1 MILIIVCLKIVR
13 IVIIISIMLKFINFS
28 LKFIIIFFSIIIFF
42 VFSTLWYFSVG
53 LPDYKKLS
61 NYQPPISSRVYSEDK
76 KLIAEY
82 AIEKRLF
89 IPFESIPDKVVN
101 AFLSAEDKNFFKHP
115 GIDAKGILRAIIKN
129 IKNITQNKRLEGA
142 STITQQVA
150 KNFLLTNEVS
160 FKRKVKEAILAF
172 RIERAYTKERILELY
187 LNQIYLGQGTYGI
200 AAASL
205 EYFDKSVKDLNY
217 SESALL
223 AALPKAPSKYNPYKY
238 PEIAKF
244 RRDLVIE
251 NLEENKFISKKEMFN
266 LKNKQLKLN
275 KRKIEIINEA
285 NSYTEEV
292 RRKVKDTYGFEKLYS
307 QGLSISTPLR
317 INYQIQALKSLRK
330 GIEEYDR
337 RQGWRG
343 PIVNRIKNKNWQNI
357 ISKYQIDPTLNW
369 NLAEITFLNN
379 DEIKFQI
386 IDKKEEIIKGNLFLK
401 DIGWTIPKNKKIQNI
416 HKVGDV
422 IFVKKYKNF
431 WKLKQYPRVN
441 GGIIALDP
449 FTGDVLSLVGGF
461 NYKTSEFNRVTQ
473 AKRQPGSAF
482 KPIVYAAALEKG
494 FAPNSIVLD
503 APFVESQGVGL
514 KNWKPENYG
523 KKFYGPSTFRKG
535 IEYSRNLMTVR
546 IAKILGLEEILN
558 LSKKLNIYEEIP
570 ELLSVSLGA
579 AETTLINLTSAY
591 APFVNGGLKIEPKL
605 ISRIQDRR
613 GKTIYQKKDRKC
625 VGCDKFIKNE
635 IELPKIE
642 NDSERVLSEETAY
655 QMTSILQGTVERGT
669 AKKLRS
675 LKAPLAGKTGTTND
689 NYDAWFIGFSSNLV
703 IGVYIGYDN
712 PKSLGKFE
720 TGSKVALPIFK
731 DFVENALYKE
741 DFKEFQIP
749 ENIYLTLLNYDT
761 GLKAA
766 AGEKKVIIEA
776 LKLKDINK
784 IDNNKLFFTN
794 SGDKIVKFRQFY

>member
-1 MILIIVCLKIVR
+1 MI
-13 IVIIISIMLKFINFS
+13 KFINFS
-28 LKFIIIFFSIIIFF
+28 LKFTIIFFVVLIFF

-61 NYQPPISSRVYSEDK
+61 NYQPPISSRVYSKDS

-82 AIEKRLF
+82 ALEKRLF
-89 IPFESIPDKVVN
+89 IPFESIPKKVIN
-101 AFLSAEDKNFFKHP
+101 SFLSAEDKNFFSHP

-129 IKNITQNKRLEGA
+129 INNISQNKRLEGA

-205 EYFDKSVKDLNY
+205 EYFDKSIKELNY
-217 SESALL
+217 SEAALL

-238 PEIAKF
+238 PKVSKF
-244 RRDLVIE
+244 RRNLVLE
-251 NLEENKFISKKEMFN
+251 NLEQNNFISKKKLNE
-266 LKNKQLKLN
+266 LKASELKL
-275 KRKIEIINEA
+275 KRKRIEIVNEA

-292 RRKVKDTYGFEKLYS
+292 RRTVKDIYGFEKLYS
-307 QGLSISTPLR
+307 QGLSISTPLK
-317 INYQIQALKSLRK
+317 IKYQIQALKSLRK
-330 GIEEYDR
+330 GIEDYDR

-343 PIVNRIKNKNWQNI
+343 PITNKFKNKNWQKKILQN
-357 ISKYQIDPTLNW
+357 KLDPTLNW
-369 NLAEITFLNN
+369 HLAEITSFEYNN
-379 DEIKFQI
+379 VRFEI
-386 IDKKEEIIKGNLFLK
+386 IDKKKDKTKGIITYQNIK
-401 DIGWTIPKNKKIQNI
+401 WSIPKKKSLQDI
-416 HKVGDV
+416 HKIGDI
-422 IFVKKYKNF
+422 IFVKKNNNF
-431 WKLKQYPRVN
+431 WLLKQYPKVN
-441 GGIIALDP
+441 GGIVALDP
-449 FTGDVLSLVGGF
+449 FTGEVLALVGGF
-461 NYKTSEFNRVTQ
+461 NFKVSEFNRVTQ

-494 FAPNSIVLD
+494 FAPNSIILD

-579 AETTLINLTSAY
+579 AETTLMNLTSAY
-591 APFVNGGLKIEPKL
+591 APFVNGGKKIEPKL

-613 GKTIYQKKDRKC
+613 GKTIFQNQNRKC
-625 VGCDKFIKNE
+625 IGCDKFINE
-635 IELPKIE
+635 EIVLPKIE
-642 NDSERVLSEETAY
+642 NSNEQVISEESAY
-655 QMTSILQGTVERGT
+655 QMTSILQGAVKRGT

-675 LKAPLAGKTGTTND
+675 LKVPLAGKTGTTND
-689 NYDAWFIGFSSNLV
+689 NYDAWFIGFSSDLI
-703 IGVYIGYDN
+703 IGVYIGYDQ
-712 PKSLGKFE
+712 PKTLGKFE
-720 TGSKVALPIFK
+720 TGSKAALPIFK
-731 DFVENALYKE
+731 DFVEKALYKE
-741 DFKEFQIP
+741 DFKEFHIP
-749 ENIYLTLLNYDT
+749 ENIYLTSLNYDT
-761 GLKAA
+761 GLKSS
-766 AGEKKVIIEA
+766 AGEKNVIIEA
-776 LKLKDINK
+776 LKLRDINN
-784 IDNNKLFFTN
+784 IDNNNLISVN
-794 SGDKIVKFRQFY
+794 GRDKKVKFRQFY